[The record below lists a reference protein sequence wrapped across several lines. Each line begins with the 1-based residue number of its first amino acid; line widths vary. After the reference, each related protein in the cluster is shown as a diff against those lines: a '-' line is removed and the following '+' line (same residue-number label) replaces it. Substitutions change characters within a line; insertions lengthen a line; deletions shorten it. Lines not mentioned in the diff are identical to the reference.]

1 MNKEEPQEKAG
12 NGHWNPGKRALNRKE
27 GTEGAGDRGKSRQD
41 RKWGTAE
48 GKQELD
54 GRGLE
59 SRGRGGKSRG
69 QRSQGQKVRRAR
81 VRPAPKEGMRER
93 QSTGGGSGG
102 IWGGQERE
110 ASDEWGAGLSGSGRA
125 GGLALGGGQDP
136 RGRAADLPGVLRSRV
151 RGGHS
156 LQTKRGRSSA
166 ERGGTVWVAGWAG
179 GQGGWPGRVGG
190 WEVPWWAL
198 PPGPAAGE
206 EGRKALIG
214 HGAWPSP
221 HLSGS

>member
-125 GGLALGGGQDP
+125 GGLALGGGKTPGAGPLTCLGCSGAESAVATAYKQREGEAALSAVGPCGWPDGLVG
-136 RGRAADLPGVLRSRV
+136 RVAGRAG
-151 RGGHS
+151 
-156 LQTKRGRSSA
+156 
-166 ERGGTVWVAGWAG
+166 
-179 GQGGWPGRVGG
+179 
-190 WEVPWWAL
+190 
-198 PPGPAAGE
+198 
-206 EGRKALIG
+206 
-214 HGAWPSP
+214 
-221 HLSGS
+221 